1 MVTPVVTLSLVL
13 CCGDNAGTDG
23 DAVAVARKGCGDTD
37 TGMDV
42 SDDNDNI
49 FGGID
54 DDACTG
60 TGNIGTGVDISD
72 DTDLVDGGNG
82 SAGMD
87 IGDDTGTC

>member
-1 MVTPVVTLSLVL
+1 MVTLVVIVSLVVSS
-13 CCGDNAGTDG
+13 GD
-23 DAVAVARKGCGDTD
+23 DT
-37 TGMDV
+37 
-42 SDDNDNI
+42 
-49 FGGID
+49 GID

-60 TGNIGTGVDISD
+60 TGDIGTGVDISD

>member
-1 MVTPVVTLSLVL
+1 MKLVHTKALMVTLVMIVSS
-13 CCGDNAGTDG
+13 GD
-23 DAVAVARKGCGDTD
+23 D
-37 TGMDV
+37 TGM
-42 SDDNDNI
+42 
-49 FGGID
+49 D

-60 TGNIGTGVDISD
+60 TGDIGAGVDISD